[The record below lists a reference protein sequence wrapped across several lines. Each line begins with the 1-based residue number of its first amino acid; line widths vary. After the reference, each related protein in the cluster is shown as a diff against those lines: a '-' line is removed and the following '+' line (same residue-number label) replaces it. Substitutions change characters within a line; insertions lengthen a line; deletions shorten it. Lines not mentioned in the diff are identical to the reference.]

1 MARELR
7 LVGGARDA
15 GALAV
20 VTRLDT
26 LEQILAWCH
35 AQRPPCDV
43 IDVIVQD
50 EYTHDVVVRGPAP
63 AYLCFDTT

>member
-1 MARELR
+1 MADEVVARLAAVLR
-7 LVGGARDA
+7 FAS
-15 GALAV
+15 
-20 VTRLDT
+20 
-26 LEQILAWCH
+26 LEDVLHWGH

-50 EYTHDVVVRGPAP
+50 EYTHDVLVRGPGA